1 MAKGPVL
8 FDLEASEPPKTKAR
22 KSAKGATKPSRRS
35 PKVAAVQDAAPA
47 LSVADAPPVPDL
59 AERPPQGQAMQI
71 AARLAARKPSK
82 LVRLFW
88 WLATALVGALVS
100 LAAWNFITDLIARYP
115 LLGWGMT
122 ALLGAFLLVLALLGL
137 REMAAFGRLSRL
149 DGLRHDAEEAL
160 AQSDLP
166 AARDVTDRLVRLY
179 RGREDTRW
187 GRDRLKELRADQ
199 LDAGALLAVAETEV
213 LGPLDIAASREVEAA
228 ARQVATVT
236 ALVPLALADVA
247 AALTA
252 NLRMI
257 RRVAEIYGG
266 RSGFLGSWRLTRAV
280 LSHLVATGA
289 VAVGDD
295 MLEPIL
301 GGSLLGKLSR
311 RFGEG
316 LVNGGLTARVGVAA
330 MEVCRPLPFSAQQ
343 RPKVRSIIK
352 RALGGLFGGSKD

>member
-8 FDLEASEPPKTKAR
+8 IDLETAEEPRP
-22 KSAKGATKPSRRS
+22 
-35 PKVAAVQDAAPA
+35 
-47 LSVADAPPVPDL
+47 SVADAPPVADVVV
-59 AERPPQGQAMQI
+59 AAPQGQAMQI

-88 WLATALVGALVS
+88 GLLVTLIGVIVS
-100 LAAWNFITDLIARYP
+100 VAAWNFVTGLIAQYP
-115 LLGWGMT
+115 LIGWAMT
-122 ALLGAFLLVLALLGL
+122 ALLVVFLIVLALISL
-137 REMAAFGRLSRL
+137 REMAAFGRLARL
-149 DGLRHDAEEAL
+149 DGLRHDADVAL
-160 AQSDLP
+160 SGGDL
-166 AARDVTDRLVRLY
+166 ASARSVTDRLEKLY

-187 GRDRLKELRADQ
+187 GRDRLAELRGDQ
-199 LDAGALLAVAETEV
+199 LDASGLLGLAETEL
-213 LGPLDIAASREVEAA
+213 LGPLDQAAQREVEAA

-236 ALVPLALADVA
+236 ALVPIALADVA
-247 AALTA
+247 AALTS

-257 RRVAEIYGG
+257 RRIAEIYGG
-266 RSGFLGSWRLTRAV
+266 RSGFFGGWRLTRAV

-330 MEVCRPLPFSAQQ
+330 IEVCRPLPFVAAE
-343 RPKVRSIIK
+343 RPKVRTIIK
-352 RALGGLFGGSKD
+352 RSLTGLFGSATQD